1 MKKLFLIAA
10 IAISGAAVHAQENTM
25 LVGGNISYTSEKTE
39 WVGDESKSNSFEFS
53 PTIGYQ
59 FNKNWTIGVQSSFSS
74 FKSEANDS
82 IVAEGNRI
90 AIGGF
95 IRYAKPLSE
104 LFAVYGD
111 VGAGYHSTRNKTAD
125 TKSHGFYV
133 GFTPAL
139 FINFKNGFGL
149 NFNIGGIRYETMN
162 WEQGPDNSRFNVNF
176 GKEVGIGISKN
187 FRL

>member
-1 MKKLFLIAA
+1 MKKLILIAA
-10 IAISGAAVHAQENTM
+10 IAITGATVNAQENT
-25 LVGGNISYTSEKTE
+25 LLLGGNVSYISDKMEIE
-39 WVGDESKSNSFEFS
+39 NFESKANSFEFS

-59 FNKNWTIGVQSSFSS
+59 FNKNWTVGVQSSFSS
-74 FKSEANDS
+74 FRNEANDS
-82 IVAEGNRI
+82 ILAEGNRM

-95 IRYAKPLSE
+95 VRYAKPLGE

-111 VGAGYHSTRNKTAD
+111 LGAGYQSAKNKTAD
-125 TKSHGFYV
+125 TKADGFYV

-149 NFNIGGIRYETMN
+149 NFNIGGVRYETLN
-162 WEQGPDNSRFNVNF
+162 WEGGADTSRFNINF